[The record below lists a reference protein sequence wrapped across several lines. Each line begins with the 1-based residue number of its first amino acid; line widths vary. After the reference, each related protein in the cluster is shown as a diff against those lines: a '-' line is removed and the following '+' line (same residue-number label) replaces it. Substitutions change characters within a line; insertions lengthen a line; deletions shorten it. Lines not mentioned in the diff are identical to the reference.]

1 MFNQGR
7 KKQRK
12 WLFTWVL
19 LTVSIF
25 ILGISVGASSV
36 SIDRILPTLM
46 GNGSFKESFVLFSV
60 RLPRMFVLAA
70 AGMALA
76 LAGAVLQGV
85 TRNDLADPGIIG
97 INAGAG
103 VGITL
108 FYLLVD
114 GDLPNFAYVLP
125 LVGFISAIVT
135 ALGIYF
141 FAYKRSEGI
150 QPVRFI
156 LVGVGFAYALA
167 GVMLL
172 LISSAERSDVQF
184 IAQWLAGSVWGAD
197 WPFFWAL
204 LPWLA
209 LGIPFIF
216 YKANVLNV
224 LGMTEQTAIGL
235 GINITKERL
244 RLLFVAVALA
254 AAAVSVTGGIGFVGL
269 MAPHIAKQLV
279 GPRYQLFLPLTL
291 FIGASLLMLAD
302 TIGRV
307 AIASATVPAGIVVAF
322 IGAPYFLYLLRKNVN

>member
-1 MFNQGR
+1 MFKEGR

-12 WLFTWVL
+12 WLLIWLVVTL
-19 LTVSIF
+19 CIF
-25 ILGISVGASSV
+25 ILGISLGAASV
-36 SIDRILPTLM
+36 SIDRILPTLL
-46 GNGSFKESFVLFSV
+46 GDGSFKESFVLFSV

-97 INAGAG
+97 ISAGAG
-103 VGITL
+103 VGITV

-114 GDLPNFAYVLP
+114 GDLPHFAYILP
-125 LVGFISAIVT
+125 IVGFCSALVT

-141 FAYKRSEGI
+141 FSYQRNKGVH
-150 QPVRFI
+150 PVQFI
-156 LVGVGFAYALA
+156 LVGVGVASALS
-167 GVMLL
+167 GVMMV

-184 IAQWLAGSVWGAD
+184 IAQWLAGNVWGTD

-204 LPWLA
+204 MPWLV
-209 LGIPFIF
+209 LGIPYIF

-224 LGMTEQTAIGL
+224 LAMTEQTAVGL
-235 GINITKERL
+235 GMNIGRERF
-244 RLLFVAVALA
+244 RLLIVAVALA
-254 AAAVSVTGGIGFVGL
+254 AAAVSVTGGVAFIGL

-279 GPRYQLFLPLTL
+279 GPRYQFFLPLTL

-322 IGAPYFLYLLRKNVN
+322 IGAPYFLYLLRKNV

>member
-1 MFNQGR
+1 MA
-7 KKQRK
+7 
-12 WLFTWVL
+12 WIL
-19 LTVSIF
+19 LTVVIF
-25 ILGISVGASSV
+25 VMGISTGAASV
-36 SIDRILPTLM
+36 SIDRIIPILL
-46 GNGSFKESFVLFSV
+46 GDGSFKESFVLFSV
-60 RLPRMFVLAA
+60 RLPRLFVLAA

-108 FYLLVD
+108 FYLLVS
-114 GDLPNFAYVLP
+114 GDLPHFAYVLP
-125 LVGFISAIVT
+125 LVGFCSALLT
-135 ALGIYF
+135 AICIYF
-141 FAYKRSEGI
+141 FAYKRNEGV
-150 QPVRFI
+150 QPVQLI
-156 LVGVGFAYALA
+156 LVGVGVASALS
-167 GVMLL
+167 GVMMI

-184 IAQWLAGSVWGAD
+184 IAQWLAGNVWGTD

-204 LPWLA
+204 LPWLV

-224 LGMTEQTAIGL
+224 LAMTEQTAVGL
-235 GINITKERL
+235 GLNIERERL
-244 RLLFVAVALA
+244 QLLVASVALA
-254 AAAVSVTGGIGFVGL
+254 AAAVSVTGGIAFIGL

-279 GPRYQLFLPLTL
+279 GPRFQFFLPLTL

-307 AIASATVPAGIVVAF
+307 AISSATVPAGIVVAC
-322 IGAPYFLYLLRKNVN
+322 IGAPYFLYLLRKND

>member
-1 MFNQGR
+1 MFNVGR
-7 KKQRK
+7 KKQRR
-12 WLFTWVL
+12 WLMVWIL
-19 LTVSIF
+19 LTIAIF
-25 ILGISVGASSV
+25 VMGISMGAASV
-36 SIDRILPTLM
+36 SIDRIIPILL
-46 GNGSFKESFVLFSV
+46 GDGSFKESFVLFSV
-60 RLPRMFVLAA
+60 RLPRLFVLAA

-108 FYLLVD
+108 FYLLVS
-114 GDLPNFAYVLP
+114 GDLPHFAYVLP
-125 LVGFISAIVT
+125 LVGFCSALLT
-135 ALGIYF
+135 AICIYF
-141 FAYKRSEGI
+141 FSYKRNEGV
-150 QPVRFI
+150 QPVQLI
-156 LVGVGFAYALA
+156 LVGVGVASALS
-167 GVMLL
+167 GVMMI

-184 IAQWLAGSVWGAD
+184 IAQWLAGNVWGTD

-204 LPWLA
+204 LPWLV

-224 LGMTEQTAIGL
+224 LAMTEQTAVGL
-235 GINITKERL
+235 GLNIERERL
-244 RLLFVAVALA
+244 QLLVASVALA
-254 AAAVSVTGGIGFVGL
+254 AAAVSVTGGIAFIGL

-279 GPRYQLFLPLTL
+279 GPRFQFFLPLTL

-307 AIASATVPAGIVVAF
+307 AISSATVPAGIVVAC
-322 IGAPYFLYLLRKNVN
+322 IGAPYFLYLLRKND

>member
-1 MFNQGR
+1 MFNVVR
-7 KKQRK
+7 KKQRR
-12 WLFTWVL
+12 WLMTWIL
-19 LTVSIF
+19 LTIVIF
-25 ILGISVGASSV
+25 VMGISMGAASV
-36 SIDRILPTLM
+36 SIDRIIPILM
-46 GNGSFKESFVLFSV
+46 GDGSFKESFVLFSV
-60 RLPRMFVLAA
+60 RLPRLFVLAA

-108 FYLLVD
+108 FYLLVN
-114 GDLPNFAYVLP
+114 GDLPNFAYMLP
-125 LVGFISAIVT
+125 LVGFCSALLT
-135 ALGIYF
+135 AICIYF
-141 FAYKRSEGI
+141 FSYKRNEGV
-150 QPVRFI
+150 QPVQLI
-156 LVGVGFAYALA
+156 LVGVGVASALS
-167 GVMLL
+167 GVMII

-184 IAQWLAGSVWGAD
+184 IAQWLAGNIWGTD

-204 LPWLA
+204 LPWLL

-224 LGMTEQTAIGL
+224 LAMTEQTAVGL
-235 GINITKERL
+235 GLNIERERL
-244 RLLFVAVALA
+244 QLLIVSVALA
-254 AAAVSVTGGIGFVGL
+254 AAAVSVTGGIAFIGL

-279 GPRYQLFLPLTL
+279 GPRFQFFLPLTL

-307 AIASATVPAGIVVAF
+307 AISSSTVPAGIVVAC
-322 IGAPYFLYLLRKNVN
+322 IGAPYFLYLLRKND

>member
-1 MFNQGR
+1 MFNDGR

-12 WLFTWVL
+12 WLIVWIL
-19 LTVSIF
+19 LTIVIF
-25 ILGISVGASSV
+25 VMGISMGAASV
-36 SIDRILPTLM
+36 SIDRIIPILL
-46 GNGSFKESFVLFSV
+46 GDGSFKESFVLFSV
-60 RLPRMFVLAA
+60 RLPRLFVLAA

-85 TRNDLADPGIIG
+85 TRNDLADPGING

-114 GDLPNFAYVLP
+114 GNLPNFAYILP
-125 LVGFISAIVT
+125 LVGFGSALLT
-135 ALGIYF
+135 ALCIYF
-141 FAYKRSEGI
+141 FAYKRNMGV
-150 QPVRFI
+150 QPVQLI
-156 LVGVGFAYALA
+156 LVGVGVASALS
-167 GVMLL
+167 GVMMM

-184 IAQWLAGSVWGAD
+184 IAQWLAGNVWGTD

-204 LPWLA
+204 LPWLV

-224 LGMTEQTAIGL
+224 LAMNEQTAVGL
-235 GINITKERL
+235 GMNIARERL
-244 RLLFVAVALA
+244 QLLVVAVALA
-254 AAAVSVTGGIGFVGL
+254 AAAVSVTGGIAFIGL

-279 GPRYQLFLPLTL
+279 GPRFQFFLPLTL

-307 AIASATVPAGIVVAF
+307 AIASATVPAGIVVAC
-322 IGAPYFLYLLRKNVN
+322 IGAPYFLYLLRKND

>member
-1 MFNQGR
+1 MFNVGR
-7 KKQRK
+7 KKQRR
-12 WLFTWVL
+12 WLMVWML
-19 LTVSIF
+19 LTIAIF
-25 ILGISVGASSV
+25 VMGISMGAASV
-36 SIDRILPTLM
+36 SIDRIIPILF
-46 GNGSFKESFVLFSV
+46 GDGSFKESFVLFSV
-60 RLPRMFVLAA
+60 RLPRLFVLAA

-108 FYLLVD
+108 FYLLVN
-114 GDLPNFAYVLP
+114 GDLPHFAYVLP
-125 LVGFISAIVT
+125 LIGFVSALLT
-135 ALGIYF
+135 ALCIYF
-141 FAYKRSEGI
+141 FSYKRNEGV
-150 QPVRFI
+150 QPVQLI
-156 LVGVGFAYALA
+156 LVGVGVASALS
-167 GVMLL
+167 GVMIL

-184 IAQWLAGSVWGAD
+184 IAQWLAGNVWGAD

-209 LGIPFIF
+209 LGIPFIL

-224 LGMTEQTAIGL
+224 LAMTEQTAVGL
-235 GINITKERL
+235 GLNIGRERL
-244 RLLFVAVALA
+244 QLLVVSVALA
-254 AAAVSVTGGIGFVGL
+254 AAAVSVTGGIAFIGL

-279 GPRYQLFLPLTL
+279 GPRYQFFLPLTL

-307 AIASATVPAGIVVAF
+307 AISSATVPAGIVVAC
-322 IGAPYFLYLLRKNVN
+322 IGAPYFLYLLRKND

>member
-1 MFNQGR
+1 MA
-7 KKQRK
+7 
-12 WLFTWVL
+12 WIL
-19 LTVSIF
+19 LTIVIF
-25 ILGISVGASSV
+25 VMGISLGAASV
-36 SIDRILPTLM
+36 SIDRIIPTLM
-46 GNGSFKESFVLFSV
+46 GDGSFKESFVLFSV

-108 FYLLVD
+108 FYLLIN

-125 LVGFISAIVT
+125 LVGFVSALLT
-135 ALGIYF
+135 ALCIYF
-141 FAYKRSEGI
+141 FSYKRNEGV
-150 QPVRFI
+150 QPVQLI
-156 LVGVGFAYALA
+156 LVGVGVASALS
-167 GVMLL
+167 GVMMI

-184 IAQWLAGSVWGAD
+184 IAQWLAGSIWGTD

-204 LPWLA
+204 LPWLV

-224 LGMTEQTAIGL
+224 LAMTEQTAVGL
-235 GINITKERL
+235 GLNIGRERL
-244 RLLFVAVALA
+244 QLLVVSVALA
-254 AAAVSVTGGIGFVGL
+254 AAAVSVTGGIAFIGL

-279 GPRYQLFLPLTL
+279 GPRFQFFLPLTL

-307 AIASATVPAGIVVAF
+307 AISSATVPAGIVVAC
-322 IGAPYFLYLLRKNVN
+322 IGAPYFLYLLRKND

>member
-1 MFNQGR
+1 MFKVGR
-7 KKQRK
+7 KKQRRWFLA
-12 WLFTWVL
+12 WLL
-19 LTVSIF
+19 LTVVIF
-25 ILGISVGASSV
+25 IMGISLGAASV
-36 SIDRILPTLM
+36 SIDRIIPILL
-46 GNGSFKESFVLFSV
+46 GDGSFKESFVLFSV

-108 FYLLVD
+108 FYLFAK

-125 LVGFISAIVT
+125 VVGFASAIFT
-135 ALGIYF
+135 ALCIYF
-141 FAYKRSEGI
+141 FSYKRNIGV
-150 QPVRFI
+150 QPVQLI
-156 LVGVGFAYALA
+156 LVGVGVASALS
-167 GVMLL
+167 GVMMI

-184 IAQWLAGSVWGAD
+184 IAQWLAGSVWGTD

-204 LPWLA
+204 VPWLV
-209 LGIPFIF
+209 LCIPFIF

-224 LGMTEQTAIGL
+224 LAMTEQTATGL
-235 GINITKERL
+235 GMNIGRERL
-244 RLLFVAVALA
+244 QLLVVSVALA
-254 AAAVSVTGGIGFVGL
+254 AAAVSVTGGIAFIGL

-279 GPRYQLFLPLTL
+279 GPRYQFFLPLTL
-291 FIGASLLMLAD
+291 CIGASLLMLAD

-307 AIASATVPAGIVVAF
+307 AISTATVPAGIVVAC
-322 IGAPYFLYLLRKNVN
+322 IGAPYFLYLLRKND

>member
-1 MFNQGR
+1 MFNVGR
-7 KKQRK
+7 KKQRR
-12 WLFTWVL
+12 WLLVWIL
-19 LTVSIF
+19 LTIVIF
-25 ILGISVGASSV
+25 VMGISMGAASV
-36 SIDRILPTLM
+36 SIDRILPILM
-46 GNGSFKESFVLFSV
+46 GDGSFKESFVLFSV
-60 RLPRMFVLAA
+60 RLPRLFVLAA

-108 FYLLVD
+108 FYLLVN
-114 GDLPNFAYVLP
+114 GDLPNFAYMLP
-125 LVGFISAIVT
+125 LVGFCSALLT
-135 ALGIYF
+135 AICIYF
-141 FAYKRSEGI
+141 FSYKRNEGV
-150 QPVRFI
+150 QPVQLI
-156 LVGVGFAYALA
+156 LVGVGVASALS
-167 GVMLL
+167 GVMII

-184 IAQWLAGSVWGAD
+184 IAQWLAGNIWGTD

-204 LPWLA
+204 LPWLV

-224 LGMTEQTAIGL
+224 LAMTEQTAVGL
-235 GINITKERL
+235 GLNIGRERL
-244 RLLFVAVALA
+244 QLLVVSVALA
-254 AAAVSVTGGIGFVGL
+254 AAAVSVTGGIAFIGL

-279 GPRYQLFLPLTL
+279 GPRYQFFLPLTW

-307 AIASATVPAGIVVAF
+307 AISSATVPAGIVVAC
-322 IGAPYFLYLLRKNVN
+322 IGAPYFLYLLRKND